1 MGAGLDKNAK
11 IIIMSLQGK
20 TIILGVC
27 GGIAAYKA
35 PDLVSG
41 LRKLGAEVHVLLTEN
56 AKNFVSPLSLEV
68 MSGNKVLSSNW
79 NLDSNDPSYIPHIKY
94 AQIADLILVAPATAN
109 AIAKMTMGLSDEI
122 LFDTILATQA
132 PILVAPAMNSN
143 MWTHPTVRRNLEVMM
158 SMGYEIIEPDSGDLA
173 CGTQGVGRLAEIE
186 TIIKRSKK
194 AVMNSKKPQ
203 GKSLNALA
211 DIEEII
217 NDKPEAKQEGFFSRV
232 FNKQSKPKQNFSD
245 IVHQPNSRLLGKK
258 VLITLGATR
267 EKIDA
272 VRYITNHS
280 SGKMG
285 LALVK
290 EALNRGMQVELITTI
305 TVNEEWVDR
314 VTLVPVESHEDMLN
328 ALRERFL
335 VEYNPDPAWALIM
348 VAAVADFKPVYSYDQ
363 KIKKNPNN
371 QNLVFELEQTSDIL
385 AEITS
390 LKQESQVAIGFSVET
405 ENPIE
410 NAHRKVYAKNLDF
423 IVANSPSAF
432 GADEAEVSFV
442 FAEKYQGLMDLEQYF
457 GSISKQV
464 IAINIFDN
472 LEKLTAQKLV

>member
-1 MGAGLDKNAK
+1 
-11 IIIMSLQGK
+11 MSLQGK

-27 GGIAAYKA
+27 GGIAAYKT

-56 AKNFVSPLSLEV
+56 AKSFVSPLSLEV
-68 MSGNKVLSSNW
+68 MSGNKILSL
-79 NLDSNDPSYIPHIKY
+79 NLDPEDPSYIPHIKY

-132 PILVAPAMNSN
+132 PIIVAPAMNSN
-143 MWTHPTVRRNLEVMM
+143 MWTHPTVRRNLEVLI
-158 SMGYEIIEPDSGDLA
+158 SMNYEIIEPDSGELA
-173 CGTQGVGRLAEIE
+173 CGTQGVGRLPEIE
-186 TIIKRSKK
+186 TIIKRTKKAIISSKK
-194 AVMNSKKPQ
+194 SQ
-203 GKSLNALA
+203 GKGLNTLA
-211 DIEEII
+211 AKEEISFEE
-217 NDKPEAKQEGFFSRV
+217 PEIKSESFFSKV
-232 FNKQSKPKQNFSD
+232 FSFNKQQKPTQNFSE
-245 IVHQPNSRLLGKK
+245 IIHQANSALLGKK
-258 VLITLGATR
+258 VVITMGATR

-290 EALNRGMQVELITTI
+290 EALNRGMQVDLISTI
-305 TVNEEWVDR
+305 PINEDWVDR
-314 VTLVPVESHEDMLN
+314 VNLISVESHEQMYN
-328 ALRERFL
+328 AVQERFL
-335 VEYNPDPAWALIM
+335 GADENNPASALIM
-348 VAAVADFKPVYSYDQ
+348 VAAVADFKPVYASDQ
-363 KIKKNPNN
+363 KIKKDHHG

-385 AEITS
+385 AEIAIQ
-390 LKQESQVAIGFSVET
+390 KKDFQIAIGFSVET
-405 ENPIE
+405 EDPIQ
-410 NAHRKVYAKNLDF
+410 NAHRKVSVKNLDF

-432 GADEAEVSFV
+432 GADFADVSFV
-442 FAEKYQGLMDLEQYF
+442 FSEKYRGLLDIEQSF

-472 LEKLTAQKLV
+472 LEKLI

>member
-1 MGAGLDKNAK
+1 
-11 IIIMSLQGK
+11 MSLQGK
-20 TIILGVC
+20 TIIIGVC

-56 AKNFVSPLSLEV
+56 AKNFVSALSLEV

-79 NLDSNDPSYIPHIKY
+79 DSSASEPGSIPHIKY

-132 PILVAPAMNSN
+132 PILVAPAMNTN
-143 MWTHPTVRRNLEVMM
+143 MWTHPTVRRNLEVMI

-173 CGTQGVGRLAEIE
+173 CGTHGLGRLAEIE
-186 TIIKRSKK
+186 TIIKRVKK
-194 AVMNSKKPQ
+194 VVTTQKKPQ
-203 GKSLNALA
+203 GKGLSTLA
-211 DIEEII
+211 DIEEIQAP
-217 NDKPEAKQEGFFSRV
+217 KSESFFSRV
-232 FNKQSKPKQNFSD
+232 FNKQTKQNSSQ
-245 IVHQPNSRLLGKK
+245 IVHQSNSTLIGKK

-285 LALVK
+285 LALVR
-290 EALNRGMQVELITTI
+290 EALNRGMQVEVITTI
-305 TVNEEWVDR
+305 PINEDWVDR
-314 VTLVPVESHEDMLN
+314 VSVISVETHDEMLN
-328 ALRERFL
+328 ALRQRFL
-335 VEYNPDPAWALIM
+335 AEYTSDPAWALIM
-348 VAAVADFKPVYSYDQ
+348 VAAVADFKPVYSFDQ
-363 KIKKNPNN
+363 KIKKDPNN

-385 AEITS
+385 AEIAS
-390 LKQESQVAIGFSVET
+390 LKNDLQVAVGFSVET

-410 NAHRKVYAKNLDF
+410 NAHRKVRAKNLDF

-432 GADEAEVSFV
+432 GADDAEVGFV
-442 FAEKYQGLMDLEQYF
+442 FSSNYQGLIDTEQSF
-457 GSISKQV
+457 GNISKQV

-472 LEKLTAQKLV
+472 LEKIARLK